1 MAIIY
6 VLFAFFVLLTL
17 YDFKKGVLLFM
28 PFKLFF
34 GMNVRL
40 LPSMTVDFAFCL
52 FAISLFGL
60 RRHLFV
66 KEKFPL
72 KKCFVSFLCV
82 ELLVSGYGIELY
94 SKNFD

>member
-52 FAISLFGL
+52 FAISLFAL
-60 RRHLFV
+60 VCEREIPFKKMFCHLF
-66 KEKFPL
+66 
-72 KKCFVSFLCV
+72 SFLCV

>member
-52 FAISLFGL
+52 FAISLFP
-60 RRHLFV
+60 R
-66 KEKFPL
+66 
-72 KKCFVSFLCV
+72 VS
-82 ELLVSGYGIELY
+82 
-94 SKNFD
+94 

>member
-34 GMNVRL
+34 WNECKVVAEYDG
-40 LPSMTVDFAFCL
+40 
-52 FAISLFGL
+52 
-60 RRHLFV
+60 
-66 KEKFPL
+66 
-72 KKCFVSFLCV
+72 
-82 ELLVSGYGIELY
+82 
-94 SKNFD
+94 